1 MQAECQQLEQEREG
15 TLREVVIAP
24 SGRCGQRA
32 AVLRFEALIQ
42 AWKTKNT
49 AQPETLWTIEDV
61 ARYARCSLRHV
72 TKLRELGL
80 PHRKLGNL
88 VRFSPKTVKVWLGD

>member
-1 MQAECQQLEQEREG
+1 MEQ
-15 TLREVVIAP
+15 T
-24 SGRCGQRA
+24 Q
-32 AVLRFEALIQ
+32 
-42 AWKTKNT
+42 T
-49 AQPETLWTIEDV
+49 ASPQNQEPTETLWTIEDV

-88 VRFSPKTVKVWLGD
+88 VRFNPKVVKAWLGD